1 MFDFLHL
8 SSLKDEFRH
17 IAENYNICLSTVH
30 AAYTSQQCSVCGCID
45 SDNRLSQENFCC
57 VDDNQHS
64 MNADENAAV
73 NIRNRVFVTV
83 LRNSLLQECSE
94 NVGKGVLEPKP
105 MKRSKVKNTLL
116 ELRSVVYSDIDESKF

>member
-1 MFDFLHL
+1 M
-8 SSLKDEFRH
+8 
-17 IAENYNICLSTVH
+17 
-30 AAYTSQQCSVCGCID
+30 
-45 SDNRLSQENFCC
+45 SQENFCC
-57 VDDNQHS
+57 VEDNQHS

-105 MKRSKVKNTLL
+105 MKRSKVKKYTFGI
-116 ELRSVVYSDIDESKF
+116 EKRSL

>member
-1 MFDFLHL
+1 
-8 SSLKDEFRH
+8 
-17 IAENYNICLSTVH
+17 
-30 AAYTSQQCSVCGCID
+30 
-45 SDNRLSQENFCC
+45 
-57 VDDNQHS
+57 

-105 MKRSKVKNTLL
+105 MKRSKVKKIHFW
-116 ELRSVVYSDIDESKF
+116 S